1 VPFFTTPGGIAKFI
15 SGILVRP
22 NCWLW
27 KTVCD
32 VKVDKTTSPFLVNA
46 YSFDPMLERYL
57 DDLERLF
64 SGDGNIASQA
74 H

>member
-1 VPFFTTPGGIAKFI
+1 M
-15 SGILVRP
+15 
-22 NCWLW
+22 
-27 KTVCD
+27 
-32 VKVDKTTSPFLVNA
+32 DKTTSPFLVNA